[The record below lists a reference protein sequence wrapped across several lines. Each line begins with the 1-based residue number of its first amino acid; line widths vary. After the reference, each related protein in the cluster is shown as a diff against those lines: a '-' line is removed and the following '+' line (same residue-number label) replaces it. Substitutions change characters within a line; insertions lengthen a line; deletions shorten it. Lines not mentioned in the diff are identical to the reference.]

1 MSSKIHEGILSAG
14 DTMLSQ
20 KAWTIVD
27 TTYGPHT
34 IDYNI
39 IVPILEPFLYGGQRL
54 LANF

>member
-1 MSSKIHEGILSAG
+1 
-14 DTMLSQ
+14 MLSQ